1 MVRRSNGVWYRW
13 ILSFVKIDFFFF
25 LLHVGVPLYPRP
37 PSPLFPEPEAAQ
49 QAAKATDVLFKPVLL
64 LHEKAEK
71 EEYDRIAIQIVQKTP
86 DSANMD
92 TTNELN
98 NHFQLFNKNLIATM
112 NRYEVITMVNN
123 IR

>member
-1 MVRRSNGVWYRW
+1 VCHCIVP
-13 ILSFVKIDFFFF
+13 SF
-25 LLHVGVPLYPRP
+25 
-37 PSPLFPEPEAAQ
+37 LFPEPEAAQ

-71 EEYDRIAIQIVQKTP
+71 KEYDRIAIQIVQKTP

-98 NHFQLFNKNLIATM
+98 NHFQLFYTTLIATM